1 MCICVHINIKTY
13 KQENNKTLKVVRVTL
28 RQSVLPL
35 SVPLWAAWQRYR
47 SVSPHFD
54 LNILFVETYQITLI
68 WYYHTRPLQSLN
80 SEPVN
85 VSGRSQVSLVFSD
98 LHLFSFWGHPSNGA
112 VFQSSCPISAG
123 VAHRHPDGTLLFS

>member
-47 SVSPHFD
+47 SVSPHLD
-54 LNILFVETYQITLI
+54 LNLLFVETYQITLI
-68 WYYHTRPLQSLN
+68 WYVHTRPLQSLV
-80 SEPVN
+80 VN
-85 VSGRSQVSLVFSD
+85 LLIFLGGHKPLSYSLTFIYS
-98 LHLFSFWGHPSNGA
+98 LFGGHSL
-112 VFQSSCPISAG
+112 S
-123 VAHRHPDGTLLFS
+123 